1 MTAEPMT
8 EQQFRWE
15 QAMDR
20 EDTRAMMDEV
30 RRLEDEKDKVFDER
44 EDGRSLE
51 WKLKYDHA
59 CMAWARAYNRLQD
72 HLKVLL
78 P

>member
-8 EQQFRWE
+8 EQQFHWE
-15 QAMDR
+15 RAMDR
-20 EDTRAMMDEV
+20 DDTRAMIQEV
-30 RRLEDEKDKVFDER
+30 HRLEDEKDKVFEER
-44 EDGRSLE
+44 GDMRSIE
-51 WKLKYDHA
+51 WRLKYDHA

-72 HLKVLL
+72 HLKALL